1 LENWSLKKMMTPNF
15 EAMTN
20 DELKTYALKHRD
32 DLTPLRVLF
41 GRRGPNPPQYDFPD
55 TEEGRAQM
63 TDLLRRKFQ
72 AAERNPIDP

>member
-1 LENWSLKKMMTPNF
+1 
-15 EAMTN
+15 
-20 DELKTYALKHRD
+20 
-32 DLTPLRVLF
+32 LRVLF